1 MIRSLLLCL
10 LLACAAVRGADSV
23 DGAALSLLNTAVRNA
38 PELSEEE
45 RAPLLVRL
53 QEARTAL
60 EAAERFRESAAE
72 YEEALA
78 NGGAEIAELRAKTA
92 RAERRAPDI
101 EQLVGPAPS
110 LEDIEA
116 KIGLLEAEQRTRLSR
131 RSELIATMSESE
143 AGRGDTQTRL
153 AAVIEALENLQPGVP
168 RDPEKLSAKVANAL
182 AQARLEALRA
192 ERTMLEARLRGA
204 NALSS
209 LRNARE
215 QYLEAA
221 AARAAK
227 QLTLLRDA
235 AARQRVD
242 RVEAEIA
249 TAQSRAAELAAAR
262 PGLASY
268 AARNMALVEE
278 QRGLTEKIQTTQEQV
293 AALRSELIAVEDD
306 AMLTRRRLEIAGLEA
321 ELGQVMLKRLTSLP
335 EPRELAAAA
344 SARNALI
351 AEISVASIRYG
362 EEMRELDDRRQ
373 HIDESF
379 PNYEDWSK
387 EAKDALNELFRQRR
401 DLLRENIRVQN
412 NLLRLLVDSNAA
424 AEALAAA
431 TRNYE
436 EFLTGNLLWIVNYDY
451 MNPARLL
458 TQLSSLADPA
468 GLPAVTRAAPSA
480 LRQPSTITIVLLL
493 LAVLALRPRLRGAQ
507 EKYLGHPIRPREESG
522 GLIVRGVLLH
532 ALLALPGP
540 LLLLVLGRFL
550 RESGVNSEQLA
561 AIGDGL
567 SWGAPLYF
575 GIELLRQLSGRT
587 GAGRRLLKW
596 NSQKI
601 EVLRRDLPWAAP
613 LLIVAQCFTVAA
625 SDLSANDSGGSLGAL
640 SSLVLA
646 LTLLVVS
653 VRALRSGAFAGD
665 WLGRLLLQ
673 VTAVLAATISL
684 MHFTGHL
691 FAAHMYLHAIGRSVV
706 AVLLALL
713 VTNALKRM
721 LLIYRANLERR
732 AREESL
738 GSEQEHDTQVEETEN
753 LEALASLSEAHTQLL
768 GLARLAALALPLWFI
783 WSPALPALRVLND
796 IGLWTVTDA
805 TLPEGQLRS
814 VSVGTLLIAAI
825 VIGATAL
832 VTKHLPP
839 LVKVLLMEWGKVS
852 VGARYATGMILQYI
866 IIGIGASIS
875 LSMLGWEWSKV
886 QWLVAALGVG
896 IGFGLQEI
904 VANFISGLILLF
916 ERPIRPGDLI
926 SVGTNDGSVTEIN
939 ARATIIESFEG
950 KELLI
955 PNKDLITGTVI
966 NWSLSSPKLRVVI
979 PVGIAYGSDVRA
991 AMRILVEVARDNASV
1006 VADPAPVTTFE
1017 DFGDNA
1023 LTLWLRCFAEEDYPR
1038 IWTELRIEINERF
1051 NAAGISIAFPQRD
1064 VHLDAQRPIPVT
1076 VIGGGTATDS

>member
-1 MIRSLLLCL
+1 
-10 LLACAAVRGADSV
+10 
-23 DGAALSLLNTAVRNA
+23 
-38 PELSEEE
+38 
-45 RAPLLVRL
+45 
-53 QEARTAL
+53 
-60 EAAERFRESAAE
+60 
-72 YEEALA
+72 
-78 NGGAEIAELRAKTA
+78 
-92 RAERRAPDI
+92 
-101 EQLVGPAPS
+101 
-110 LEDIEA
+110 
-116 KIGLLEAEQRTRLSR
+116 
-131 RSELIATMSESE
+131 
-143 AGRGDTQTRL
+143 
-153 AAVIEALENLQPGVP
+153 
-168 RDPEKLSAKVANAL
+168 
-182 AQARLEALRA
+182 
-192 ERTMLEARLRGA
+192 
-204 NALSS
+204 
-209 LRNARE
+209 
-215 QYLEAA
+215 
-221 AARAAK
+221 
-227 QLTLLRDA
+227 
-235 AARQRVD
+235 
-242 RVEAEIA
+242 
-249 TAQSRAAELAAAR
+249 
-262 PGLASY
+262 
-268 AARNMALVEE
+268 
-278 QRGLTEKIQTTQEQV
+278 
-293 AALRSELIAVEDD
+293 
-306 AMLTRRRLEIAGLEA
+306 
-321 ELGQVMLKRLTSLP
+321 
-335 EPRELAAAA
+335 
-344 SARNALI
+344 
-351 AEISVASIRYG
+351 
-362 EEMRELDDRRQ
+362 
-373 HIDESF
+373 
-379 PNYEDWSK
+379 
-387 EAKDALNELFRQRR
+387 
-401 DLLRENIRVQN
+401 
-412 NLLRLLVDSNAA
+412 
-424 AEALAAA
+424 
-431 TRNYE
+431 
-436 EFLTGNLLWIVNYDY
+436 
-451 MNPARLL
+451 
-458 TQLSSLADPA
+458 
-468 GLPAVTRAAPSA
+468 
-480 LRQPSTITIVLLL
+480 
-493 LAVLALRPRLRGAQ
+493 
-507 EKYLGHPIRPREESG
+507 
-522 GLIVRGVLLH
+522 
-532 ALLALPGP
+532 
-540 LLLLVLGRFL
+540 
-550 RESGVNSEQLA
+550 
-561 AIGDGL
+561 
-567 SWGAPLYF
+567 
-575 GIELLRQLSGRT
+575 
-587 GAGRRLLKW
+587 
-596 NSQKI
+596 
-601 EVLRRDLPWAAP
+601 
-613 LLIVAQCFTVAA
+613 
-625 SDLSANDSGGSLGAL
+625 
-640 SSLVLA
+640 
-646 LTLLVVS
+646 
-653 VRALRSGAFAGD
+653 
-665 WLGRLLLQ
+665 
-673 VTAVLAATISL
+673 
-684 MHFTGHL
+684 
-691 FAAHMYLHAIGRSVV
+691 
-706 AVLLALL
+706 
-713 VTNALKRM
+713 M